1 MNFSTS
7 EAYNEF
13 FPFQPWELNL
23 VETREHCRL
32 SFLGCKFKKHEMGW
46 EEKEKMKEN
55 SMTKA
60 NIWKTLYVFF
70 FSVWSSN
77 CLFLDIHGNSWRQ
90 SYRGSPLDNLNLIRI
105 KQCWMV
111 CWIDQDMFIVFMK
124 ILTIYVG
131 GNKFKKTKTE
141 GKEHDESKKIK
152 QTLHVCFL
160 SKIHN
165 ACCWIFV
172 TILDA
177 SHNALYGSPCN
188 NSIYFWTKQCRMSI
202 W

>member
-1 MNFSTS
+1 
-7 EAYNEF
+7 
-13 FPFQPWELNL
+13 
-23 VETREHCRL
+23 
-32 SFLGCKFKKHEMGW
+32 
-46 EEKEKMKEN
+46 MKES

-60 NIWKTLYVFF
+60 NIWKTLSFF
-70 FSVWSSN
+70 LSEVQIACSWIFMII
-77 CLFLDIHGNSWRQ
+77 LDAI

-124 ILTIYVG
+124 ILNIYVG

-141 GKEHDESKKIK
+141 GKKEHDESKKSK

-165 ACCWIFV
+165 ACCWISV

-177 SHNALYGSPCN
+177 SHNELYGSPCN